1 MRSTYLTSAC
11 ESFSYEYEN
20 NKLTLTWKIN
30 FDFTNVLYIGLL
42 KFQLIGVMSEDYELL
57 PVYCNLI
64 ERTSCNPLREI
75 HRASID
81 PYVNV
86 INDKVTGI
94 LKFRNK

>member
-11 ESFSYEYEN
+11 ESFSHEYEN

-42 KFQLIGVMSEDYELL
+42 KFQLIGVMSDDYELL

-75 HRASID
+75 HRVSID